1 MTDLGVPLRWLALAS
16 LLLLMSAV
24 PSDRARA
31 ADAPE
36 PGFDPKLFKA
46 LEYRNIGPYRGGRVT
61 AVTGVIGER
70 ETYYMGSTGGG
81 VWKTTDSGIT
91 WRNISDAAFKSA
103 SVGAIAVAPSD
114 SNVLYAGMG
123 SACVRGNTS
132 PGDGVYRS
140 TDAGATWKHV
150 GLEDAGQIGR
160 IRVHPEDPDRVWV
173 AALGHAFGP
182 NEERGIF
189 RSGDGGKTW
198 EKVLYVSDKAGAVDL
213 AMDPKNPRILYA
225 STWRI
230 ERKPWTLI
238 SGGEGSGL
246 HKSTDGGDTWEELT
260 EGLPEGIKGRI
271 GIAVSGADPD
281 RVWALVEAEKGG
293 LFRSENGGKT
303 FRLIN
308 SDRSFRQRAWYYTHV
323 YADPRDRNTV
333 YILNTGLWRS
343 HDGGKEFEHIRAP
356 HGDHHDLWIDP
367 DDPRNLINGNDG
379 GANVSYNGGE
389 SWSSQ
394 ANQPTA
400 EMYRVSVDN
409 QFPYRVYGCQQD
421 NSCVSL
427 PSRTSSSGIERH
439 DWYEIGGCESGHV
452 AIDPRD
458 PEISYAGCYG
468 GTITRFDYRTG
479 QNRDIMA
486 YPQLAVGQAARDLK
500 YRFQWNAPIR
510 ISPHDP
516 NVLYHTSQY
525 VHRSTDEGQSWEI
538 ISPDLTRDDES
549 RQDYAGEPI
558 TRDNTGVEVYGTI
571 FAFEESPHRAG
582 LLWAGSDDGLV
593 HLSRDGGATWEEIT
607 PERMPEWGTVN
618 MVELSAHDPGRAFL
632 AVTRYRMDDF
642 RPYIFRTDDY
652 GQSWKL
658 LTDGTNGIHDKHF
671 VRVVREDPERKGL
684 LYAGTEFGL
693 YVSFD
698 DGERW
703 QPLQQNLPVT
713 PITDLAITLRDLVV
727 ATQGR
732 SFWILDDLTPLHQLD
747 DAVAK
752 AEVHLFEPRET
763 YRFGGGFSFGRR
775 GPAGAN
781 PPGGVMIHYTL
792 PRKLEEDEELTL
804 EILDMVGNVLRS
816 LSSTREEPQA
826 PNPWRRYIGDLGGAR
841 KLPAEEGM
849 NRYVWNMRL
858 HDAEMVEDAV
868 VWGLGR
874 GPLVPPGK
882 YQARLKLGDLVR
894 TQQFEIR
901 KDPRLGVRQRD
912 LEEQF
917 DLARR
922 IWTGL
927 SDGHRALKRIRDI
940 RQQVDDL
947 HRRLEE
953 AGKADGVE
961 EAAAAVKEKLAAI
974 EESIH
979 QVEAESSQDV
989 LNFPPKLDN
998 QLIGLMSLVES
1009 ADARPTDG
1017 ALERYRE
1024 LRAELDGYLKGLQEV
1039 VTGELEAFNDLVL
1052 TKSVPPVIVPPDDP
1066 PAHAGGR

>member
-1 MTDLGVPLRWLALAS
+1 MTHHGVPVRLLTLAS
-16 LLLLMSAV
+16 LLLLMTTV
-24 PSDRARA
+24 PSNEARA

-36 PGFDPKLFKA
+36 PAFDPKLFKA
-46 LEYRNIGPYRGGRVT
+46 LEYRNIGPFRGGRVT

-81 VWKTTDSGIT
+81 VWKTTDGGIT
-91 WRNISDAAFKSA
+91 WRNISDEAFKSA

-140 TDAGATWKHV
+140 TDAGTTWKHV
-150 GLEDAGQIGR
+150 GLEEAGQIGR
-160 IRVHPEDPDRVWV
+160 ISVHPKDPDRVYV

-182 NEERGIF
+182 NEERGVF
-189 RSGDGGKTW
+189 RTGDGGATW
-198 EKVLYVSDKAGAVDL
+198 EKVLYVSDKVGAVDL

-225 STWRI
+225 STWRV

-260 EGLPEGIKGRI
+260 DGLPEGIKGKI

-281 RVWALVEAEKGG
+281 RVWALVEAEEGG

-308 SDRSFRQRAWYYTHV
+308 PDRSFRQRAWYYTHV
-323 YADPRDRNTV
+323 YADPQDLNTV
-333 YILNTGLWRS
+333 YILNTAIWRS
-343 HDGGKEFEHIRAP
+343 HDGGKEFEFVRGP
-356 HGDHHDLWIDP
+356 HGDHHDLWINP

-379 GANVSYNGGE
+379 GANVSCNGGK
-389 SWSSQ
+389 SWSTQ

-400 EMYRVSVDN
+400 EMYRVSVDGR
-409 QFPYRVYGCQQD
+409 FPYRVYGCQQD

-439 DWYEIGGCESGHV
+439 HWYVIGGCESGHV

-468 GTITRFDYRTG
+468 GAITRFDHRTG
-479 QNRDIMA
+479 QDRDIMA
-486 YPQLAVGQAARDLK
+486 YPQFAVGQAARDLK

-510 ISPHDP
+510 LSPHDP
-516 NVLYHTSQY
+516 GVLYHASQH
-525 VHRSTDEGQSWEI
+525 VHRTTDEGQSWEI
-538 ISPDLTRDDES
+538 ISPDLTRNDKS
-549 RQDYAGEPI
+549 RQEYAGEPI
-558 TRDNTGVEVYGTI
+558 TRDNTGVEVYGTV
-571 FAFEESPHRAG
+571 FAFEESPHQAG
-582 LLWAGSDDGLV
+582 LLWAGTDDGLV
-593 HLSRDGGATWEEIT
+593 HLSRDSGASWERIT
-607 PERMPEWGTVN
+607 PGRMPEWGQVN
-618 MVELSAHDPGRAFL
+618 MIELSAHDPGRAFL

-642 RPYIFRTDDY
+642 KPYIFRTDDY
-652 GQSWKL
+652 GESWEL
-658 LTDGTNGIHDKHF
+658 LTDGRNGIHDRHF

-684 LYAGTEFGL
+684 LYAGTEFGM

-703 QPLQQNLPVT
+703 QPFQQNLPVT
-713 PITDLAITLRDLVV
+713 PITDLAVTQQDLVV

-732 SFWILDDLTPLHQLD
+732 SFWILDDLTPLHRLD

-752 AEVHLFEPRET
+752 AEVHLFEPRDA
-763 YRFGGGFSFGRR
+763 YRFRGGFSFGRR

-792 PRKLEEDEELTL
+792 SRKLEEDEELTL

-816 LSSTREEPQA
+816 LSSTKEEPQA
-826 PNPWRRYIGDLGGAR
+826 PNPWRRFIGDLGGAR
-841 KLPAEEGM
+841 TLPVEEGM

-858 HDAEMVEDAV
+858 HDADMVQDAV
-868 VWGLGR
+868 VWGIGR
-874 GPLVPPGK
+874 GPRVPPGR
-882 YQARLKLGDLVR
+882 YQVRLKLGDAAR
-894 TQQFEIR
+894 TQQFEIK
-901 KDPRLGVRQRD
+901 KDPRLSVTQKD

-922 IWTGL
+922 IWT
-927 SDGHRALKRIRDI
+927 SISEGHRALKRIRDI

-947 HRRLEE
+947 HRRLED
-953 AGKADGVE
+953 AGKAEGVE
-961 EAAAAVKEKLAAI
+961 EAADALKEKLAAI
-974 EESIH
+974 EVSIH
-979 QVEAESSQDV
+979 QVKAESSQDV

-998 QLIGLMSLVES
+998 QLIGLMSVVES

-1017 ALERYRE
+1017 ALERYGE
-1024 LRAELDGYLKGLQEV
+1024 LRAELDGYLNGLEEV
-1039 VTGELEAFNDLVL
+1039 VAGELSAFNDLVL
-1052 TKSVPPVIVPPDDP
+1052 TKSVPPVIVPPNES
-1066 PAHAGGR
+1066 PAHAGGP